1 MALQRRW
8 RRWLIFVCA
17 LLALELWRDARP
29 QVSADP
35 SRTVAFAFGKAQSE
49 ELGSED
55 DDLPIKTGPLG
66 WLHYDVILASRT
78 SYPVALMI
86 GFTCYGN
93 VLLRKE
99 SGDKQYPSWIFGWL
113 LGMVCYTYPGAIFSD
128 LMFVSNAPQR
138 ALSNDNILWC
148 FSFWYL
154 VVQNSDAAYKFLQQ
168 KHVFVWLTTW
178 WLADA
183 TRASLLFLERAVA
196 EQPVFARGVW
206 QAFVWCGA
214 GPVARLIE
222 KSIRGHPVPS
232 LDKVQPNSLNFLK
245 FPLIAMFWNMIF
257 YMCVL
262 AFFTDCGFLSPEPKL
277 DMVECAAAHEDF
289 YGFCTYLPCVL
300 HLCRAYWAMY
310 SQGGVVIFGD
320 GFCMGARH
328 EFLRK

>member
-1 MALQRRW
+1 MA
-8 RRWLIFVCA
+8 
-17 LLALELWRDARP
+17 
-29 QVSADP
+29 
-35 SRTVAFAFGKAQSE
+35 K
-49 ELGSED
+49 
-55 DDLPIKTGPLG
+55 
-66 WLHYDVILASRT
+66 DVILASRT

-300 HLCRAYWAMY
+300 HLCRAYWASLSLLFIEQCTLREVLLFSEMV
-310 SQGGVVIFGD
+310 SAWEHATNSSGNEGFDDSEGCVLTCCAASDWGVPMTSLPVI
-320 GFCMGARH
+320 
-328 EFLRK
+328 